1 MQKGI
6 DKTEVFEYNKDNK
19 NKERKKEK
27 SNENDEKQKN
37 LSKGGTNHRT
47 RKFRLAFKNK
57 ELKV

>member
-1 MQKGI
+1 MTKRKYSNI
-6 DKTEVFEYNKDNK
+6 IKTTKTKRE
-19 NKERKKEK
+19 KKEK